1 MKDAVEEE
9 GDGEEK
15 GGEKVRRRDGHEAS
29 GENKRAEESGDD
41 PWGDSSP
48 TSIMEHV
55 SECGGGLLDGRQEKT
70 LEPQKQFVKRYARLH
85 PKPRCG
91 DSKSCV

>member
-1 MKDAVEEE
+1 M
-9 GDGEEK
+9 
-15 GGEKVRRRDGHEAS
+15 RRRDGREAS

-55 SECGGGLLDGRQEKT
+55 SVCGGGWLDGQQERT
-70 LEPQKQFVKRYARLH
+70 LEPQNQFVKRSARLRL
-85 PKPRCG
+85 KPHCG
-91 DSKSCV
+91 NLKS